1 MVQPSFQG
9 FMRATGHAEVWED
22 DKKFQ
27 QFGWRTTTS
36 ESAYSTDTLIGNWNE
51 ERFDVKK
58 IAKAKPLPSQV
69 SSCHFLLYT
78 RNLATCINRLIVFTN
93 QIILS
98 C

>member
-51 ERFDVKK
+51 ERFDVQK

-69 SSCHFLLYT
+69 IHTRTIDSSTTY
-78 RNLATCINRLIVFTN
+78 ASTN
-93 QIILS
+93 SANISVLQ
-98 C
+98 

>member
-51 ERFDVKK
+51 ERFDVQK

-69 SSCHFLLYT
+69 FAWIVAEPLIALLSMLV
-78 RNLATCINRLIVFTN
+78 R
-93 QIILS
+93 ILRIYL
-98 C
+98 CCND

>member
-51 ERFDVKK
+51 ERFDVQK

-69 SSCHFLLYT
+69 IHIRTIDSSTTY
-78 RNLATCINRLIVFTN
+78 ASTN
-93 QIILS
+93 SANISVLQ
-98 C
+98 

>member
-1 MVQPSFQG
+1 METKMVQPSFQG

-51 ERFDVKK
+51 ERFDVRE

-69 SSCHFLLYT
+69 SHTGALHAQFL
-78 RNLATCINRLIVFTN
+78 
-93 QIILS
+93 
-98 C
+98 